1 MTTIGT
7 LIIGAV
13 VSLGALFGINSLIG
27 TTPNVGGGTGTI
39 NQLQQFVA
47 TTSPVSAITQA
58 VFGKSFRLSGQSTGC
73 AQFDSNGV
81 LTSSGVACGSGGGI
95 GWASTTI
102 PNSNSIYSTAVSNV
116 GIGTTTP
123 DAKLHV
129 AMSNGAFPTLGSDTG
144 AVISNTTS
152 AGSSAALSIIAGTT
166 GFSTLNFG
174 DSLDE
179 NVGYIQYGHTNNYLA
194 FGASTNEYMRIISS
208 GNVGIGTTSPGNK
221 LSLFKSTGSLIS
233 SIQSGNSAWTGVKI
247 GDAAD
252 PMTYWNSGSNFRWGV
267 TTANDGVTGFSE
279 YMRISS
285 TGNLGIGTTSPWTRL
300 AVTGS
305 TTIAGGPLIVLG
317 TSNTPIGADTDWYR
331 GLAQFRKDI
340 NDYMYVTIENRNGGA
355 NASSDFIWNNDRTTS
370 TTYYADAGFNSSGYN
385 NPSYG
390 NLNVPNGWYLY
401 NTDGPAFVYT
411 ATTSPLGYIDFGTG
425 GYSSSRMRITSTGN
439 IGIGTTT
446 PQSTLSV
453 GSVNDATNS
462 YAQIDSVNGAP
473 TAGDCDTDL
482 ERGRMIIDYSNNR
495 FYICNGAT
503 RGWDYSAL
511 TD

>member
-81 LTSSGVACGSGGGI
+81 LTSSGSACGSGGI

-102 PNSNSIYSTAVSNV
+102 PDANSIYSTAVSNV
-116 GIGTTTP
+116 GIGTT
-123 DAKLHV
+123 
-129 AMSNGAFPTLGSDTG
+129 
-144 AVISNTTS
+144 
-152 AGSSAALSIIAGTT
+152 
-166 GFSTLNFG
+166 
-174 DSLDE
+174 
-179 NVGYIQYGHTNNYLA
+179 
-194 FGASTNEYMRIISS
+194 
-208 GNVGIGTTSPGNK
+208 
-221 LSLFKSTGSLIS
+221 
-233 SIQSGNSAWTGVKI
+233 
-247 GDAAD
+247 
-252 PMTYWNSGSNFRWGV
+252 
-267 TTANDGVTGFSE
+267 
-279 YMRISS
+279 
-285 TGNLGIGTTSPWTRL
+285 SPWTKF

-317 TSNTPIGADTDWYR
+317 SANTPISADTDWYR
-331 GLAQFRKDI
+331 QFGLFRKDI
-340 NDYMYVTIENRNGGA
+340 NDYAFTTFENRNGGS
-355 NASSDFIWNNDRTTS
+355 NASVDLLWNNDRTTALS
-370 TTYYADAGFNSSGYN
+370 YYADLGFNSTAFN
-385 NPSYG
+385 NPAFG
-390 NLNVPNGWYLY
+390 NLNVAKAWYGY
-401 NTDGPAFVYT
+401 NTDGPIILAT
-411 ATTSPLGYIDFGTG
+411 ATTSTAGYFDFTTG

-439 IGIGTTT
+439 VGIGTTTPNAALNVNTTLTNGTPAFRISNSSAGPTWNGLVIDSNNASSIAARNWFIGANSVVYGDFNIRTSNVHGGNPTTSGTSRFYISETGSVGIGTTT
-446 PQSTLSV
+446 PQSALSV